1 MKPARKTSHADSATP
16 PQEDLNVLVRQN
28 TRNKHSSQFEITQI
42 CLLDEQEVSRRLS
55 VSVNT
60 LRYWRACG
68 EGPNYIKLGRLVR
81 YDAGALEK
89 FILRNLRVSKARA
102 TAEEKRVAL

>member
-1 MKPARKTSHADSATP
+1 MSTQPIPLKLPT
-16 PQEDLNVLVRQN
+16 
-28 TRNKHSSQFEITQI
+28 QFNREFQ
-42 CLLDEQEVSRRLS
+42 LLDEHEVAKRLS

-68 EGPNYIKLGRLVR
+68 QGPNYVKLGRLVR

-89 FILRNLRVSKARA
+89 FLLRNLRVSKTGA
-102 TAEEKRVAL
+102 TTEEKRVAL

>member
-1 MKPARKTSHADSATP
+1 MTSQPIPLKLQT
-16 PQEDLNVLVRQN
+16 
-28 TRNKHSSQFEITQI
+28 QFGREFQ
-42 CLLDEQEVSRRLS
+42 LLDEYEVSKRLS

-68 EGPNYIKLGRLVR
+68 EGPNYVKLGRLVR

-89 FILRNLRVSKARA
+89 FLLRNLRVSKTRA
-102 TAEEKRVAL
+102 TTEEKRVAL

>member
-1 MKPARKTSHADSATP
+1 MKPAHNTGTASQQDVNGLPKQGTP
-16 PQEDLNVLVRQN
+16 
-28 TRNKHSSQFEITQI
+28 NKRSLQFEITQI
-42 CLLDEQEVSRRLS
+42 RLLDEQEVSKRLS

-68 EGPNYIKLGRLVR
+68 EGPNYVKLGRLVR

-89 FILRNLRVSKARA
+89 FLLRNLRVSKARA
-102 TAEEKRVAL
+102 TAEE

>member
-1 MKPARKTSHADSATP
+1 MSSQPSSALP
-16 PQEDLNVLVRQN
+16 IP
-28 TRNKHSSQFEITQI
+28 RNKPDAGIQ
-42 CLLDEQEVSRRLS
+42 LLDEHEVSKRLS

-68 EGPNYIKLGRLVR
+68 EGPNYVKLGRLVR

-89 FILRNLRVSKARA
+89 FLLRNLRVSKTRA

>member
-1 MKPARKTSHADSATP
+1 MRPAHRTLHRRADITRDRDRRA
-16 PQEDLNVLVRQN
+16 N
-28 TRNKHSSQFEITQI
+28 TELEAGKQYSVGELPEIQ
-42 CLLDEQEVSRRLS
+42 LLDEHEVSRRLS

-68 EGPNYIKLGRLVR
+68 DGPNYVKLGRLVR
-81 YDAGALEK
+81 YDSGALEK

>member
-1 MKPARKTSHADSATP
+1 MKPAHRTLHRRADITRDRGRQANTELEAGEQYSAGELP
-16 PQEDLNVLVRQN
+16 
-28 TRNKHSSQFEITQI
+28 EIR
-42 CLLDEQEVSRRLS
+42 LLDEHEVSRRLS

-68 EGPNYIKLGRLVR
+68 DGPNYVKLGRLVR
-81 YDAGALEK
+81 YDSGALEK